1 MKGDRIE
8 GLVGGMFGN
17 PNDLAAALNML
28 IPLAVTL
35 ALMSSRRVR
44 LLYAVCKTM
53 PNVVERRDFR

>member
-17 PNDLAAALNML
+17 PNDLAAALNMM

-35 ALMSSRRVR
+35 ALMSAGGAR
-44 LLYAVCKTM
+44 LLYKACALLL
-53 PNVVERRDFR
+53 FCG